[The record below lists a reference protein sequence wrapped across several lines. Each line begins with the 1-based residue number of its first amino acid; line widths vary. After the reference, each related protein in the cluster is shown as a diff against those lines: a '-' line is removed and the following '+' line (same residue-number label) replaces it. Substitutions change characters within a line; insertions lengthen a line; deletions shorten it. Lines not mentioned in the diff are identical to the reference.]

1 MIMLDPCT
9 FQVYTKHDK
18 CCLKTPMVGFRCTQ
32 RVHVAISYIPR
43 AQTGSHIITSGT
55 KMMYY
60 SCVDPLG

>member
-18 CCLKTPMVGFRCTQ
+18 CCLETPMAGFRCTQ
-32 RVHVAISYIPR
+32 RVHVAILYLPR

-55 KMMYY
+55 KMM
-60 SCVDPLG
+60 